1 MVGFPVV
8 GLTVGLTE
16 DCTTGSVDLV
26 SGYVSRVVACS
37 VFVGGV
43 AFVVDFGLCVDVR
56 IVVCMSLAA
65 EVKINLV

>member
-8 GLTVGLTE
+8 GLAE

-65 EVKINLV
+65 EVKKNLV

>member
-1 MVGFPVV
+1 VVGFPVV

-26 SGYVSRVVACS
+26 SGYVSRVVAWS

-43 AFVVDFGLCVDVR
+43 AFVVVFGLCVDVR